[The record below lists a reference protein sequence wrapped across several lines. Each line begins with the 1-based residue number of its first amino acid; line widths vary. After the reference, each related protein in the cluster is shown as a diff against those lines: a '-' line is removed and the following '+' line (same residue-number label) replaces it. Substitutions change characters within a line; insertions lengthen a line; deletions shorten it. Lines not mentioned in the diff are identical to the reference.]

1 CGARCSSSTPSSSV
15 PSMDRMM
22 DTSLLVFVTGSAAV
36 LFGLHVAAR
45 RAVTIAELRIE
56 QGTLRVVRGGLPPSV
71 LADLRDL
78 AAHPPLVELRVRI
91 HRSNGRAA
99 IELAGP
105 SGAVSPEQAQRIRNV
120 VGNVPL
126 ARLMSGRRR

>member
-1 CGARCSSSTPSSSV
+1 
-15 PSMDRMM
+15 M
-22 DTSLLVFVTGSAAV
+22 DTSLLVFVTGSVAV
-36 LFGLHVAAR
+36 LFGLYVAAR
-45 RAVTIAELRIE
+45 RAVTIAELQIQ

-71 LADLRDL
+71 LADLRDV
-78 AAHPPLVELRVRI
+78 ASKPPIVALRVRI

-99 IELAGP
+99 IELDGP
-105 SGAVSPEQAQRIRNV
+105 SGGVSPEQAQRIRNV